1 MQHHPGSTHQ
11 PMGRRL
17 LAVLG
22 LSASLVLAAYP
33 AASAQAQ
40 GLKHP
45 DQGKLTATGGVSTV
59 EGAGGGGLAPW
70 ALIAGYGSRDSFGGN
85 AHLTQVRSDDYSLG
99 VAGAAFGWRDRVELS
114 YARQDFRGIAGALNR
129 TRIEQDVF
137 GMKLRLAGDA
147 VYDQDAWLPQIALGV
162 QHKRN
167 RGIRG
172 LEALGVS
179 RATDLGARRDTGTDI
194 YLAATKLYLAQSL
207 LANATV
213 RFTKANQFGLLGFGG
228 DRGDSHEPQIEASL
242 AYLVTPKLV
251 IGAEYRM
258 KPRNLAVDDE
268 ASATDVFVA
277 WFPSKNL
284 SVTLA
289 WVDLGTIVKPFNPER
304 QRAAYLSLQAGF

>member
-1 MQHHPGSTHQ
+1 MHHHPGPTHQ
-11 PMGRRL
+11 PSGRRI
-17 LAVLG
+17 LAMLG
-22 LSASLVLAAYP
+22 LLTGMALAAWP
-33 AASAQAQ
+33 AANSHAQ

-59 EGAGGGGLAPW
+59 EGAGGGGLVPW

-85 AHLTQVRSDDYSLG
+85 AHLTQARSDDYSLG

-137 GMKLRLAGDA
+137 GAKLRLAGDA
-147 VYDQDAWLPQIALGV
+147 VYDQDSWMPQIALGV

-172 LEALGVS
+172 LEALGVA
-179 RATDLGARRDTGTDI
+179 RATDLGARSNTGTDV

-207 LANATV
+207 LANATL

-228 DRGDSHEPQIEASL
+228 DRGDSHKARLEASL

-251 IGAEYRM
+251 VGAEYRM

-268 ASATDVFVA
+268 ASAADIFVA
-277 WFPSKNL
+277 WFPSKNV

-289 WVDLGTIVKPFNPER
+289 WVELGTIVKPFNPDR
-304 QRAAYLSLQAGF
+304 QRAAYVSLQAGF

>member
-1 MQHHPGSTHQ
+1 MHDHPTMTQHPLV
-11 PMGRRL
+11 RRF

-22 LSASLVLAAYP
+22 LSTVMAFAAFP
-33 AASAQAQ
+33 AARSHAQ

-99 VAGAAFGWRDRVELS
+99 VAGAAFGWRDRVEIS

-137 GMKLRLAGDA
+137 GAKLRLAGDA

-179 RATDLGARRDTGTDI
+179 RATDLGARRNTGTDV

-207 LANATV
+207 LANATL

-228 DRGDSHEPQIEASL
+228 DRGDSHQAQLEASL
-242 AYLVTPKLV
+242 AYLVTPNLV

-258 KPRNLAVDDE
+258 KPRNLSVDDE
-268 ASATDVFVA
+268 ASAADVFVA
-277 WFPSKNL
+277 WFPNKNL

-289 WVDLGTIVKPFNPER
+289 WVDLGTIVKPFNPDR
-304 QRAAYLSLQAGF
+304 QRATYLSLQAGF